1 MSFGVAY
8 TAVKQG
14 RRRTT
19 SRGLIRD
26 YTPEQ
31 EKKMMDDYY
40 KRMRNWTP
48 SNGRK

>member
-8 TAVKQG
+8 TAVRLN
-14 RRRTT
+14 RRKTT
-19 SRGLIRD
+19 TRGLIRD

-40 KRMRNWTP
+40 KRMRSWTP
-48 SNGRK
+48 SNGSK

>member
-14 RRRTT
+14 RRSAP

-31 EKKMMDDYY
+31 QKKMMDDYY
-40 KRMRNWTP
+40 IRMRSWTP